1 MLPHIHISLP
11 CRCSWVFVT
20 CSFLALTGKQ
30 GCQKVFKW
38 QDDNE
43 KTSWR
48 NSHQRYKSLRAEES
62 RDTLKFKVSEMAF
75 PGALNRYFPPW
86 TPCCFVR
93 IHSRLGTMP
102 SKCPKHS
109 TTSHGSNVSQIQTCL
124 KYVFNV
130 NLETDVLKSYSMVL
144 FFVSS
149 CGRRRSK

>member
-1 MLPHIHISLP
+1 M
-11 CRCSWVFVT
+11 
-20 CSFLALTGKQ
+20 K
-30 GCQKVFKW
+30 
-38 QDDNE
+38 
-43 KTSWR
+43 SWR
-48 NSHQRYKSLRAEES
+48 NSHQRHKSLRAEES
-62 RDTLKFKVSEMAF
+62 RDTLKFEVSEMAF
-75 PGALNRYFPPW
+75 PGAFNRYFPPW

-93 IHSRLGTMP
+93 IHSRLETMP

>member
-1 MLPHIHISLP
+1 MDVQLYILLSRYWIKHNYCKLQTKLLLLV
-11 CRCSWVFVT
+11 RAVKK
-20 CSFLALTGKQ
+20 FLSSRLIMNSRRL
-30 GCQKVFKW
+30 W
-38 QDDNE
+38 
-43 KTSWR
+43 
-48 NSHQRYKSLRAEES
+48 NSHQRRKFLRAKAS
-62 RDTLKFKVSEMAF
+62 RDIFKFKVSEMAS
-75 PGALNRYFPPW
+75 PGVFKMYFPLW
-86 TPCCFVR
+86 MPC
-93 IHSRLGTMP
+93 IHARLGTTL